1 CDLLLDVEAA
11 PLLKHVMGGADLAL
25 PVPDPEGSG
34 NADAADARE
43 LSRPQ
48 VTRDGLKALL
58 EEEHGL
64 LGRRVAERA
73 MGRPANAAG
82 EIEQHKIG
90 AGAAD
95 LEAERVR
102 AIRVERYGHRRL
114 PDPTPLRLLLEHQ
127 TVGLELPDDHRDGLG
142 RKSGQ
147 AGDFRLRQA
156 AVPANERQ

>member
-1 CDLLLDVEAA
+1 IDIVPVVTAVAERQFRRAGGRRVIAEMNRPAEGSCDLLLDVEAA

-25 PVPDPEGSG
+25 PVPDLEGSG

-48 VTRDGLKALL
+48 VTRDGLKALF

-73 MGRPANAAG
+73 MGRAANAAG
-82 EIEQHKIG
+82 EIEQHEIG
-90 AGAAD
+90 AAAAD

-102 AIRVERYGHRRL
+102 AIRVER
-114 PDPTPLRLLLEHQ
+114 
-127 TVGLELPDDHRDGLG
+127 
-142 RKSGQ
+142 
-147 AGDFRLRQA
+147 
-156 AVPANERQ
+156 